1 MKGNNRL
8 AVIGSGV
15 MGEALM
21 SGILGTG
28 EFRPDQVVVTDPRAS
43 RLADL
48 KARYGVSTTT
58 DNVAAATDADL
69 VILAVKPQIVAGV
82 LTQIG
87 PVMAGGTV
95 VSIAAGISLAFLEGR
110 LPDGVNVVRAMPN
123 SPCQVGAGAIALAAG
138 RGVTDELKVYVTTTL
153 ESVGRTVWVGEELM
167 DAVTGL
173 SGSGPAYVFL
183 LIEALAD
190 GGVRAGLTRDAAQ
203 QLAAQTVLGAARMV
217 LETGT
222 HPAVLRERV
231 CTPGGTTIAGLF
243 ALEQKAFRAAVM
255 EAVDASAT
263 RSRELSQRFAG
274 KES

>member
-15 MGEALM
+15 MGEALL
-21 SGILGTG
+21 SGILGRG
-28 EFRPDQVVVTDPRAS
+28 KFRPDQVVVTDPRAS

-48 KARYGVSTTT
+48 KARYGVSTAT
-58 DNVAAATDADL
+58 DNVAAAMDADL

-82 LTQIG
+82 LSEIG
-87 PVMAGGTV
+87 TVMTGGTV
-95 VSIAAGISLAFLEGR
+95 VSIAAGISLSFLESR
-110 LPDGVNVVRAMPN
+110 LPDGVTVVRAMPN
-123 SPCQVGAGAIALAAG
+123 SPCQVGAGAVALSAG
-138 RGVTDELKVYVTTTL
+138 RGVNDDVKSYVTDTL

-203 QLAAQTVLGAARMV
+203 ELAAQTVLGSARMV

-255 EAVDASAT
+255 EAVDASAA
-263 RSRELSQRFAG
+263 RSRELAKRFAG